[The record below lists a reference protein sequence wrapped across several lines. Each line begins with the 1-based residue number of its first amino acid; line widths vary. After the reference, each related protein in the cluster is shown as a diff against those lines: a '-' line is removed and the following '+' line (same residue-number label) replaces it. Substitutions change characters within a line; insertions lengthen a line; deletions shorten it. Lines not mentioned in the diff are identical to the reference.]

1 MKESFNLQESLTT
14 KDDFAKNKHQENLK
28 EGRRDDQEHKKA
40 FAREKYIKPTCEII
54 EMEPI
59 EMIAMSGEGSD
70 TEDGGYEFGE
80 RDENG
85 FESNRHRGEWG
96 DLWK

>member
-1 MKESFNLQESLTT
+1 MKGDINPQESLPKEDGLT
-14 KDDFAKNKHQENLK
+14 KNEHQENLK
-28 EGRRDDQEHKKA
+28 EGRRDDQEQKKA

-70 TEDGGYEFGE
+70 TEGDHEFGE

>member
-1 MKESFNLQESLTT
+1 MKGDINPQESLPKEDGLT
-14 KDDFAKNKHQENLK
+14 KNEHQENLK
-28 EGRRDDQEHKKA
+28 EGRRDDQEHKKS

-70 TEDGGYEFGE
+70 TDGDHEFGE

>member
-1 MKESFNLQESLTT
+1 MKGDINPQESLPKEDGLT
-14 KDDFAKNKHQENLK
+14 KNEHQENLK
-28 EGRRDDQEHKKA
+28 EGRRDDQEQKKA

-59 EMIAMSGEGSD
+59 EMLAMSGEGSD
-70 TEDGGYEFGE
+70 TEGDHEFGE

>member
-1 MKESFNLQESLTT
+1 MKGDINPQESLPKEDGLT
-14 KDDFAKNKHQENLK
+14 KNEHQENLK
-28 EGRRDDQEHKKA
+28 EDRRDDQEHKKS

-70 TEDGGYEFGE
+70 TEGDHEFGE

>member
-1 MKESFNLQESLTT
+1 MKGDINPQESLPKEDGLT
-14 KDDFAKNKHQENLK
+14 KNEHQENLK

-54 EMEPI
+54 EMETI

-70 TEDGGYEFGE
+70 TEGDHEFGE
-80 RDENG
+80 RNENG

>member
-1 MKESFNLQESLTT
+1 MKGDINPQESLPKEDGLT
-14 KDDFAKNKHQENLK
+14 KNEHQENLK
-28 EGRRDDQEHKKA
+28 ESRRDDQEHKKA

-59 EMIAMSGEGSD
+59 EMLAMSGEGSD
-70 TEDGGYEFGE
+70 TEGDHEFGE

>member
-1 MKESFNLQESLTT
+1 MKGDINPQESLPKEDGLT
-14 KDDFAKNKHQENLK
+14 KKEHQENLK
-28 EGRRDDQEHKKA
+28 EGRRDDQEQKKA

-70 TEDGGYEFGE
+70 TEGDHEFGE

>member
-1 MKESFNLQESLTT
+1 
-14 KDDFAKNKHQENLK
+14 
-28 EGRRDDQEHKKA
+28 
-40 FAREKYIKPTCEII
+40 
-54 EMEPI
+54 MEPI

>member
-1 MKESFNLQESLTT
+1 MKGDINPQESLPKEDGLT
-14 KDDFAKNKHQENLK
+14 KNGHQENLK

-59 EMIAMSGEGSD
+59 EMLAMSGEGSD
-70 TEDGGYEFGE
+70 TEGDHEFGE
-80 RDENG
+80 RG
-85 FESNRHRGEWG
+85 FSNERNRGEWG
-96 DLWK
+96 DLWKE

>member
-1 MKESFNLQESLTT
+1 MKESFNLQESLMTT
-14 KDDFAKNKHQENLK
+14 DVFAKNEHQENVK
-28 EGRRDDQEHKKA
+28 EGRRDNHEPKQA
-40 FAREKYIKPTCEII
+40 STREKYIKPTCEVI

-59 EMIAMSGEGSD
+59 AMLALSGEGSD
-70 TEDGGYEFGE
+70 TDGDHEFGE

>member
-1 MKESFNLQESLTT
+1 MKGDINPQESLPKEDGLT
-14 KDDFAKNKHQENLK
+14 KNEHQENLK
-28 EGRRDDQEHKKA
+28 EGRRDDQEQKKA
-40 FAREKYIKPTCEII
+40 SAREKYIKPTCEII

-70 TEDGGYEFGE
+70 TDGDHEFGE